1 MIDAVEISKI
11 AIDNININIEQFG
24 CDQNVNI
31 IESDILCN
39 ELDSSYDI
47 IVSNPPYIHPTEIN
61 ALDHSVRYYD
71 PKLALTDGVDG
82 LSFYRRI
89 LELSQTMLNDGGCII
104 LEFGRE
110 EQTEQI
116 INIFSEFT
124 HSIHCDFSNKPRVV
138 ELSQ

>member
-1 MIDAVEISKI
+1 M
-11 AIDNININIEQFG
+11 NINQFG
-24 CDQNVNI
+24 CGQNINI
-31 IESDILCN
+31 IESDILRD

-61 ALDHSVRYYD
+61 TLDHSVRYYD
-71 PKLALTDGVDG
+71 PQLALTDGVDG

-110 EQTEQI
+110 DQAEKI

-124 HSIHCDFSNKPRVV
+124 HSIHCDFSNKPRVI
-138 ELSQ
+138 ELSR